1 MKENTLAQFGI
12 IGLGV
17 MGSNIALNVEN
28 KGFSVSVYNY
38 TEDLTNIFINK
49 YSEKNFIFTSSLQEF
64 VNSLEKPRKIL
75 LMIKAGKPTDDTID
89 RLIPFLDKDD
99 IVIDGGNT
107 NFKDTIKRNNKLKN
121 SKINFIGMGVSGG
134 EYGALHGPSLMP
146 GGPKNAVDNIMPIL
160 KKIAAKAKDN
170 VPCVSYIGPNGAGHY
185 VKMIHNGIEYGD
197 EELIC
202 ESFNILQHI
211 NGLNTKDIA
220 NIFSSWNQGELN
232 SYLIEITAQILT
244 KHDDLGDS
252 KTPIV
257 DVILDKAN
265 NKGTGKWS
273 SENALDIETPQSVI
287 TESVFAR
294 YISMLKDDRIKAS
307 KLISKEKQQKVQLKE
322 KESFIESLRKALFFS
337 KIISYAQGFN
347 QMQTASQ
354 KYDWHLN
361 LGQLAQIWRSGCI
374 IRAQFLQKITDAFN
388 KDKDL
393 NNLLFDDY
401 FLQITKN
408 YNQAVRDIIIFAI
421 QNEIPVPAFS
431 AAISYYD
438 SFKSEKLPANLLQ
451 AQRDLFGAHTF
462 ERTDRPG
469 HFHYQWGN
477 ND

>member
-38 TEDLTNIFINK
+38 TEDLTNIFMNK

-170 VPCVSYIGPNGAGHY
+170 VHCVSYIGPNGAGHY

-220 NIFSSWNQGELN
+220 NIFSSWNQGEL
-232 SYLIEITAQILT
+232 T
-244 KHDDLGDS
+244 
-252 KTPIV
+252 
-257 DVILDKAN
+257 VI
-265 NKGTGKWS
+265 S
-273 SENALDIETPQSVI
+273 
-287 TESVFAR
+287 
-294 YISMLKDDRIKAS
+294 S
-307 KLISKEKQQKVQLKE
+307 KLQHK
-322 KESFIESLRKALFFS
+322 F
-337 KIISYAQGFN
+337 
-347 QMQTASQ
+347 
-354 KYDWHLN
+354 
-361 LGQLAQIWRSGCI
+361 
-374 IRAQFLQKITDAFN
+374 
-388 KDKDL
+388 
-393 NNLLFDDY
+393 
-401 FLQITKN
+401 
-408 YNQAVRDIIIFAI
+408 
-421 QNEIPVPAFS
+421 
-431 AAISYYD
+431 
-438 SFKSEKLPANLLQ
+438 
-451 AQRDLFGAHTF
+451 
-462 ERTDRPG
+462 
-469 HFHYQWGN
+469 
-477 ND
+477 